1 MAKLLKGDRKPL
13 DGFEV
18 TRVLPNFDKKM
29 VGPFIFFDHM
39 GPATF
44 TAGNGIDVRPH
55 PHIGLATI
63 TYMFE
68 GSLLHR
74 DSLGNNL
81 EIIPGDVNWMTAGK
95 GITHSERETLEV
107 KAAKHTL
114 DGLQTWVALPKDK
127 AEIEPSF
134 THVKKSQLPHF
145 MKEGVLMRL
154 IAGEACGKTA
164 PIKTYS
170 PMFYMDVLAPQGKT
184 IARPNPEQECAVY
197 VLQGEVSIGDQAFA
211 AGQFVLLEQE
221 QSIVTLSQTRF
232 VLIGGEQWQET
243 PHMFWN
249 FVSFDKDRLEQAKQ
263 DWKEG
268 RFPAIPGDEDEF
280 TPLPEKPKAIRA

>member
-114 DGLQTWVALPKDK
+114 DGLQTWVALPK
-127 AEIEPSF
+127 
-134 THVKKSQLPHF
+134 
-145 MKEGVLMRL
+145 
-154 IAGEACGKTA
+154 
-164 PIKTYS
+164 
-170 PMFYMDVLAPQGKT
+170 
-184 IARPNPEQECAVY
+184 N
-197 VLQGEVSIGDQAFA
+197 
-211 AGQFVLLEQE
+211 
-221 QSIVTLSQTRF
+221 
-232 VLIGGEQWQET
+232 
-243 PHMFWN
+243 
-249 FVSFDKDRLEQAKQ
+249 
-263 DWKEG
+263 
-268 RFPAIPGDEDEF
+268 
-280 TPLPEKPKAIRA
+280 

>member
-1 MAKLLKGDRKPL
+1 MAIELKGNRKPL

-18 TRVLPNFDKKM
+18 TRILPNFDKKM

-44 TAGNGIDVRPH
+44 AAGNGIDVRPH

-63 TYMFE
+63 TYMLE

-95 GITHSERETLEV
+95 GITHSERETIEV
-107 KAAKHTL
+107 KAQEHTL
-114 DGLQTWVALPKDK
+114 NGLQTWVALPKDK

-145 MKEGVLMRL
+145 MKDGILMRL

-197 VLQGEVSIGDQAFA
+197 VLDGNVTIGDTAYGQ
-211 AGQFVLLEQE
+211 GQFVLLENE
-221 QSIVTLSQTRF
+221 DSVHSASQCRF
-232 VLIGGEQWQET
+232 IFLGGEHWEET
-243 PHMFWN
+243 PRMFWN
-249 FVSFDKDRLEQAKQ
+249 FVSFDKERLEKAKQ
-263 DWKEG
+263 DWKDG

-280 TPLPEKPKAIRA
+280 TPLPEK